1 MVAVQLLLTPVLTA
15 DRIRLIMV
23 VLVGGLAA
31 WWVARHFQKAAP
43 PGDTPVNPV

>member
-31 WWVARHFQKAAP
+31 WWVARHCQKAATG
-43 PGDTPVNPV
+43 GDTPVNPV